1 MDCLTPKQ
9 RRKVMQANKSH
20 DTSIE
25 IILRKALWHR
35 GIRYRK
41 NYKVCSCHPDIVITK
56 YKIAI
61 FCDGDFWHGS
71 SLANHTFKCHRQ
83 YWEEKI
89 KRNMERDLENTI
101 ELRDNHW
108 DVLRFWESDIRKNL
122 ELCVAVVVKH
132 VEEKQAFKQAHLQK
146 RLKKC

>member
-1 MDCLTPKQ
+1 MDSLTPKQ
-9 RRKVMQANKSH
+9 RKKVMQANKGR

-25 IILRKALWHR
+25 ILLRRALWHK

-61 FCDGDFWHGS
+61 FCDGDFWHG
-71 SLANHTFKCHRQ
+71 NPKTCHKFKTNSKF
-83 YWEEKI
+83 WTEKM
-89 KRNMERDLENTI
+89 KRNKERDLENTI

-108 DVLRFWESDIRKNL
+108 IVLRFWESDIRKNL
-122 ELCVAVVVKH
+122 DLCVAIVKKH
-132 VEEKQAFKQAHLQK
+132 ILD
-146 RLKKC
+146 KKHAKKAPV